1 MDEKVV
7 ESPETPKPKHNSV
20 GWLIVGVL
28 ALVLVVGGSLMGVF
42 YPTEFNESGN
52 FVLSGSTDHSDT
64 APTDSL
70 DLNLGG

>member
-7 ESPETPKPKHNSV
+7 EELKPIKSKHDSV
-20 GWLIVGVL
+20 KWLIVGVL

-52 FVLSGSTDHSDT
+52 YVLSGSTDHSDT